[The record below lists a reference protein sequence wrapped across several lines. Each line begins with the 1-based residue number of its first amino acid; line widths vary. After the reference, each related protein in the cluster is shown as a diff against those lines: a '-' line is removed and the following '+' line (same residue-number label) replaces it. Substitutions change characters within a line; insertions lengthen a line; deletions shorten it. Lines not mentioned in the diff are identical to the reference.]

1 MESLKLH
8 LNQIQRVIIVGSS
21 GHAKVL
27 VDIFEKAGGFEIL
40 GFIDSYRAKGEKT
53 LGYEVLGS
61 EDDISFIL
69 AENSGCKVF
78 IAIGD
83 NWTRKLIYDRLKSS
97 IPSVEFATAVHP
109 SAQIGKDVN
118 IGNGVAI
125 MAGAVI
131 NSCTEVGD
139 FAIINTNASLDHD
152 CKMDAFSSLA
162 PGVTTGGGVT
172 IGAFSAIGIGANISH
187 RICIGSHTVIGA
199 GSLLLESCADQF
211 LLFGVPAKVIRSRAI
226 GEKYL

>member
-1 MESLKLH
+1 MENPKPHSI
-8 LNQIQRVIIVGSS
+8 QFQRVIIVGSS

-27 VDIFEKAGGFEIL
+27 VDIFEKDGGFEIL
-40 GFIDSYRAKGEKT
+40 GFIDSYRSKGEKT
-53 LGYEVLGS
+53 LGYEVLGN
-61 EDDISFIL
+61 EENLPKLL
-69 AENSGCKVF
+69 AEHAGCKVF
-78 IAIGD
+78 IAVGD
-83 NWTRKLIYDRLKSS
+83 NWTRKLIYDRLRVLV
-97 IPSVEFATAVHP
+97 PSVEFASAVHP
-109 SAQIGKDVN
+109 SAQIGKDVT

-152 CKMDAFSSLA
+152 SRMGEFSSLA
-162 PGVTTGGGVT
+162 PGVTTGGGVV
-172 IGAFSAIGIGANISH
+172 IGAFSAIGIGATLSH
-187 RICIGSHTVIGA
+187 RITVGAHTVIGA
-199 GSLLLESCADQF
+199 GSLLLESCGDQE